1 MKKYQ
6 PYLFFLPFYISL
18 LIGFYFNEDNLGKA
32 SFDALYHFD
41 MSKKFNENF
50 FETFVLFGSDNPGYA
65 TRNSPIF
72 WIFLSFINKFLN
84 YEIIR
89 LLHTLSLIL
98 IAITLYR
105 CLELKFK
112 TTNNSY
118 LLVLAS
124 IVFLSP
130 TLRSLA
136 IWPYTLLWGLYFF
149 ILSVY
154 YYLRF
159 KENINFSNSLKILIP
174 IIISSYIYPSFA
186 VFYIFYLFKIY
197 SKNRDIILI
206 LKILF
211 ISFLLSL
218 PCLYYIFSRDIL
230 NDFQSAQGLNV
241 SLTNSLNISN
251 KILIISSILFYLLIP
266 IINFEEVFRKL
277 KTINKFSLLIILL
290 FCGIN
295 FYFFNFPYSIWG
307 GGFFHKLS
315 NIIFDNN
322 YLFFIFSFFSILII
336 YLILEK
342 RFSNYLLL
350 ILFIIYNPQY
360 TIYIKYF
367 DPLVLIT
374 FLTLFDFNLKKHFFD
389 KKYSNYQFYIV
400 ITFYYLAIYGKK
412 LIL

>member
-1 MKKYQ
+1 M
-6 PYLFFLPFYISL
+6 
-18 LIGFYFNEDNLGKA
+18 
-32 SFDALYHFD
+32 
-41 MSKKFNENF
+41 
-50 FETFVLFGSDNPGYA
+50 
-65 TRNSPIF
+65 
-72 WIFLSFINKFLN
+72 
-84 YEIIR
+84 
-89 LLHTLSLIL
+89 HTLSLFL
-98 IAITLYR
+98 IAITFYK

-118 LLVLAS
+118 LLVLSS
-124 IVFLSP
+124 IIFLSP

-149 ILSVY
+149 ILSIY
-154 YYLRF
+154 YYLKF

-218 PCLYYIFSRDIL
+218 PCLYYIFSRDFL
-230 NDFQSAQGLNV
+230 NDFQVAQGLNI

-277 KTINKFSLLIILL
+277 KDVNKLSFLIIIL

-295 FYFFNFPYSIWG
+295 FYFFNFPYSFWG

-322 YLFFIFSFFSILII
+322 YLFFIFSFFSILVI

-350 ILFIIYNPQY
+350 VLFIVYNPQF
-360 TIYIKYF
+360 TIYVKYF

-374 FLTLFDFNLKKHFFD
+374 FLTLFNFNLKKKFLD
-389 KKYSNYQFYIV
+389 KKYSKYQFYIV
-400 ITFYYLAIYGKK
+400 IAFYYLAVYGKK